1 MNKKWT
7 CPKKNGC
14 LTTPSGGVYK
24 DQIAL
29 LRIFERDYFI
39 LLKQNVKLDIHVFKL
54 CHDHFLGL
62 AAEVSC
68 NGSLFEVFFM
78 NGYHGNQNSRC
89 RIQEAQGVTIEKC

>member
-62 AAEVSC
+62 AAENAVMAHYLKY
-68 NGSLFEVFFM
+68 SL
-78 NGYHGNQNSRC
+78 
-89 RIQEAQGVTIEKC
+89 